1 MPGCPVDVAE
11 RPVPTTLLTPEALQ
25 DPFEIYKRLRAEQ
38 PVAFVAEQN
47 FWLVTRYNDC
57 EYILLHPEKFSSRE
71 AVSSTNAY
79 RRSPEAL
86 QILSG
91 SKGHPR
97 ARTLIMSD
105 PPEHTRYRAVLQ
117 RALSPGKTLR
127 QLTPRMQ
134 SIIDDLIDGFTERGE
149 CEFVREFAYPLP
161 MRVVAM
167 ILDVPPDQIGM
178 LKVWS
183 DDFISVQAGNIP
195 VERIVD
201 AARHTIEFEDYIL
214 SKIDERRRAPRDD
227 FLGRLIEE
235 HEGEQPLTTQEL
247 LNFALQILIG
257 GNETTTNFLGN
268 GMYVLLRRP
277 ALVTELQREPDRI
290 SELVEEIL
298 RYESPLQGLFR
309 VALDEHDFDGVR
321 VPKGAKLMLSF
332 GSANR
337 DEICYGDGEFDPHR
351 DNRTTVH
358 LAFGRGIHACAGQ
371 AFARREGVLAFETLI
386 RRLPN
391 LHLSPSRPPQR
402 QTLFSL
408 RGMKELYLEFTP
420 APRLHASST

>member
-1 MPGCPVDVAE
+1 MSGCPFTSAAK
-11 RPVPTTLLTPEALQ
+11 PIPATLLTEEALQ

-38 PVAFVAEQN
+38 PVAFVTEQN

-57 EYILLHPEKFSSRE
+57 EFILSHPEKFSSRE

-86 QILSG
+86 RILSG

-105 PPEHTRYRAVLQ
+105 PPEHTRYRAILQ
-117 RALSPGKTLR
+117 RSLSPGKTLR
-127 QLTPRMQ
+127 QLATRMQ
-134 SIIDDLIDGFTERGE
+134 EIIDDLIDGFAERGE

-161 MRVVAM
+161 MRIVAT
-167 ILDVPPDQIGM
+167 ILDVPPERIDM
-178 LKVWS
+178 LKAWS

-195 VERIVD
+195 DDRIVD
-201 AARHTIEFEDYIL
+201 AARHTIEFEEYIL
-214 SKIDERRRAPRDD
+214 AKIEERRREPRDD
-227 FLGRLIEE
+227 FFGRLIQP

-247 LNFALQILIG
+247 LNFALQILVG
-257 GNETTTNFLGN
+257 GNESTTNFLGN
-268 GMYVLLRRP
+268 GMYELMRRP
-277 ALVTELQREPDRI
+277 HLVAELQREPGRI
-290 SELVEEIL
+290 PEVVEEIL

-309 VALDEHDFDGVR
+309 VALEEQDFDGVR
-321 VPKGAKLMLSF
+321 VPKGAKLMLNF

-337 DEICYGDGEFDPHR
+337 DETYYGDGEFDPHR
-351 DNRTTVH
+351 DNRSTLH

-371 AFARREGVLAFETLI
+371 AIARREGMLAFETLI
-386 RRLPN
+386 RRLPD
-391 LHLSPSRPPQR
+391 LRLSPSRAPQR

-408 RGMKELYLEFTP
+408 RGMKKLYLEFTQ
-420 APRLHASST
+420 APRLRAST